1 MKKFTL
7 IMAVVCIPFL
17 FSSCDYNQMV
27 NMQESVDA
35 QWSNVE
41 NQYQRRLDLIDN
53 LVATVKG
60 YADFEQET
68 LTKVIEARAGATS
81 IKIDPSNITPQQ
93 LQQFQQAQNGLSG
106 ALSRLLLV
114 VERYPDLKAN
124 QGFLEL
130 QAQIE
135 GTENRIAVE
144 RKKFN
149 DVARDYNAYIRQ
161 FPRVIYAS
169 MFKFNEKPY
178 FEATQGADTAPKVTF
193 E

>member
-1 MKKFTL
+1 MKKCTFL
-7 IMAVVCIPFL
+7 MAVILVPFL
-17 FSSCDYNQMV
+17 FSSCGYNQMV
-27 NMQESVDA
+27 TMDESVDA
-35 QWSNVE
+35 QWANVE

-68 LTKVIEARAGATS
+68 LTKVIEARASATQ
-81 IKIDPSNITPQQ
+81 IKIDPANITPQQ

-149 DVARDYNAYIRQ
+149 DTSREYNSYIRQ
-161 FPRVIYAS
+161 FPRVLYAGLLK
-169 MFKFNEKPY
+169 FKEKPY
-178 FEATQGADTAPKVTF
+178 FESATGAEKAPVVTF
-193 E
+193 D